1 MIEFEK
7 VEINSERWFNL
18 TPLLNEKFRP
28 IKNYEGLYEVSNYG
42 RVKRLLFINN
52 NIKKSKEKVLSC
64 LKCSNNKNYYI
75 AFVLS
80 KKYSTIE
87 ELKSAKVEDLINIDD
102 VGEIV
107 ATSIVEY
114 FLDPDNI
121 ENINKLFE
129 LGIKINKPQ
138 QENITSPFTNKTIV
152 LTGAL
157 ANFTRDELTKILQ
170 SHGANVTSSV
180 SKKTDIVIAGAD
192 AGSKLDKARA
202 LNIQVMNESELMQ
215 ILNNQ

>member
-1 MIEFEK
+1 MF
-7 VEINSERWFNL
+7 SL
-18 TPLLNEKFRP
+18 TADMLVGL
-28 IKNYEGLYEVSNYG
+28 EGF
-42 RVKRLLFINN
+42 KDKKINN
-52 NIKKSKEKVLSC
+52 LISSIEKSKNIDW
-64 LKCSNNKNYYI
+64 SNFIFALGIMNIGKKT

-87 ELKSAKVEDLINIDD
+87 ELKSAKDEDLINIDD

-114 FLDPDNI
+114 FLDPDNN

-129 LGIKINKPQ
+129 LGVKINKPQ
-138 QENITSPFTNKTIV
+138 QESITSPFTNKTIV

-157 ANFTRDELTKILQ
+157 TNFTRDELTKVLQ

>member
-1 MIEFEK
+1 MYIPL
-7 VEINSERWFNL
+7 FNKTTYTFL
-18 TPLLNEKFRP
+18 SSLLE
-28 IKNYEGLYEVSNYG
+28 
-42 RVKRLLFINN
+42 
-52 NIKKSKEKVLSC
+52 
-64 LKCSNNKNYYI
+64 
-75 AFVLS
+75 
-80 KKYSTIE
+80 
-87 ELKSAKVEDLINIDD
+87 VEDLINIDD

-114 FLDPDNI
+114 FLDPDNN

-129 LGIKINKPQ
+129 LGVKINKPQ
-138 QENITSPFTNKTIV
+138 QESITSPFTNKTIV

-157 ANFTRDELTKILQ
+157 ANFTRDELTKVLQ